1 MDEKK
6 KTEAGFGTSVDR
18 PREVWGAADRDGSSG
33 RYVAGEVRDARDLT
47 DSDRGQIL
55 AGYTTSGEDEGL
67 DARREATGAGGAM
80 GADVSYGMAGSS
92 SERRAGEF
100 STVGSSS
107 PLGGTTEAGSF
118 GVGGRGDVSVG
129 LSDEGSAGAGRL
141 AGAKEKVKE
150 RAGEAKARVAQ
161 TAKAQV
167 NEKKDVVAE
176 RLEGVAGQAQEKL
189 NEKATELVSQF
200 ASLADSYVS
209 RATQVLREK
218 DADQLMLMAKDEFRS
233 RPLVVAAGAFAL
245 GFLGARLLR
254 S

>member
-6 KTEAGFGTSVDR
+6 KTEGGFGTSTDR

-33 RYVAGEVRDARDLT
+33 RFVAGEVRDSRDLT
-47 DSDRGQIL
+47 DSERGQLL

-67 DARREATGAGGAM
+67 EARREAM
-80 GADVSYGMAGSS
+80 GADRSYGMSASG

-118 GVGGRGDVSVG
+118 GVGSAGDVSV
-129 LSDEGSAGAGRL
+129 DMGSGADQGRL

-150 RAGEAKARVAQ
+150 RAGEAKAKVAQ
-161 TAKAQV
+161 SARAQV
-167 NEKKDVVAE
+167 NQKKDVVAE
-176 RLEGVAGQAQEKL
+176 KLEGASGQLQDKL
-189 NEKATELVSQF
+189 NEKASELVGQF

-218 DADQLMLMAKDEFRS
+218 DADQLMALARDEFRS